1 MIPRL
6 RPRYPNQQQ
15 CCIGHAANA
24 GWGAYRTAARKGF
37 PRRCPSSKEGE
48 PLHDQDPFTVLGISS
63 TSDVQAVRKAYRLR
77 VRECHPDLF
86 QNPDE
91 QKAAQERLIVLNLA
105 YEDALRICGTKRVGF
120 NLISPVEAKHFAK
133 KLLQQGNPESA
144 LRQLHRADHKDAD
157 FFFIQGNILMQM
169 EQFETAY
176 QSYREAVRRAPD
188 ENRYRRGALDAS
200 VAIKRSKT
208 LGYKLGKH
216 VRDILGKR

>member
-1 MIPRL
+1 M
-6 RPRYPNQQQ
+6 
-15 CCIGHAANA
+15 
-24 GWGAYRTAARKGF
+24 
-37 PRRCPSSKEGE
+37 
-48 PLHDQDPFTVLGISS
+48 HDQDPFTVLGVSS
-63 TSDVQAVRKAYRLR
+63 GSDAQAVRKAYRQR
-77 VRECHPDLF
+77 VKESHPDLF

-91 QKAAQERLIVLNLA
+91 QKAAQERLIALNLA
-105 YEDALRICGTKRVGF
+105 YENALRICGTKRVGF
-120 NLISPVEAKHFAK
+120 NLISPEEAKYFAI
-133 KLLQQGNPESA
+133 KLLGQGNPASA

-157 FFFIQGNILMQM
+157 FFYIQGNILMQL

-200 VAIKRSKT
+200 IAIKRSKT